1 MRRERERGIEKDQD
15 QAIEIPQ
22 FRCRNAA
29 NSSERADAGPHSRP
43 PGQPRFPEN
52 REFFAI

>member
-29 NSSERADAGPHSRP
+29 NSSERAYAGPHSRP

>member
-29 NSSERADAGPHSRP
+29 NSSERADAGPA
-43 PGQPRFPEN
+43 QPSTRAAEIP
-52 REFFAI
+52 